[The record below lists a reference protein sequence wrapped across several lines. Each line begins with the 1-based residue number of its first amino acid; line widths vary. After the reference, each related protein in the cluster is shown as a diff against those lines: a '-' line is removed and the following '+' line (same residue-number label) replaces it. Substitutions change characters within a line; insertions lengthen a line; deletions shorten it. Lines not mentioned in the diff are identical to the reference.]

1 MKFRLPWRRSPR
13 FRPTPPRQRLLI
25 VAAAVGIT
33 LLIGTAMLA
42 RHVEFLR
49 AKLARRDASEPPR
62 CAPGQ
67 TEGCVGGTMGVI
79 VVPAASAPP
88 GR

>member
-1 MKFRLPWRRSPR
+1 MRIRFTRRRGPR
-13 FRPTPPRQRLLI
+13 FKPTTRRQQLVI
-25 VAAAVGIT
+25 VAAAVAVT
-33 LLIGTAMLA
+33 LLIGTAMLS

-49 AKLARRDASEPPR
+49 AKYARRDAAEPPR

-67 TEGCVGGTMGVI
+67 TQDCVGGTMGVI
-79 VVPAASAPP
+79 VVPPASAP

>member
-1 MKFRLPWRRSPR
+1 VRIRLRWRRGER
-13 FRPTPPRQRLLI
+13 FRPTTPRQRLVI

-33 LLIGTAMLA
+33 LLIGTAMLS
-42 RHVEFLR
+42 RHVEYLR
-49 AKLARRDASEPPR
+49 AKLAHRDAAEPPR

-79 VVPAASAPP
+79 VVTPASAP